1 MWWKQVKWRDSQQP
15 VSGRQPGVSR
25 SIGRFLLD
33 CTLKILDT
41 FLNRRRYEAMQ
52 VEASLQIILIR
63 ERIDLPFPCLHS
75 GEPCLLRAADQHMN
89 LAGNCLGY
97 ISLDR
102 QDVAQ
107 VALVRLCP

>member
-1 MWWKQVKWRDSQQP
+1 MRWKQVKWRDSQQP

-25 SIGRFLLD
+25 SIGRSLLD
-33 CTLKILDT
+33 CTLKILDA
-41 FLNRRRYEAMQ
+41 FLNRRRDEAMQ
-52 VEASLQIILIR
+52 VEASFQIILIR
-63 ERIDLPFPCLHS
+63 KGVDLLFSRFHG

-107 VALVRLCP
+107 